1 MQAHNQIKGILGQI
15 LQLFGFQWSAKL
27 HCNSRSFPCLCRRC
41 FYQVFRVFP
50 SVWKYCCSWNLLLLF
65 SDWLICVTLRGRR
78 PKYKWW
84 GLILQ
89 SAEGSWYPAVVAGAG
104 ERVLNL
110 VLAGSLGLVGFDV
123 ARDTPLFCRLWQM
136 WSMLH
141 RSGVWAANVG
151 RMGSLLGREGKTK
164 PNLSCAAGGWL
175 TQVPSSVCV
184 HIGVFWGDTERNW
197 YQGV

>member
-27 HCNSRSFPCLCRRC
+27 RGSSRSFPCLCRRC

-50 SVWKYCCSWNLLLLF
+50 SLWKYCCSWNLLLLF

-78 PKYKWW
+78 PRYKRW

-89 SAEGSWYPAVVAGAG
+89 GAEGSWYPAVVAGAG

-110 VLAGSLGLVGFDV
+110 VLADSLGLVGFDV
-123 ARDTPLFCRLWQM
+123 ARLVLMLLPLFSVGFGRCEVCFTILGSEQQTWE
-136 WSMLH
+136 
-141 RSGVWAANVG
+141 GWAACLAEKAKQNQTWAVLLVG
-151 RMGSLLGREGKTK
+151 
-164 PNLSCAAGGWL
+164 
-175 TQVPSSVCV
+175 
-184 HIGVFWGDTERNW
+184 D
-197 YQGV
+197 